1 MFLEASQMEQVM
13 FTTSFKL
20 LAFGLSIVVGLAGAD
35 RAWAHCDGLDGPVVK
50 AARAA
55 LESGDVNRA
64 LVWVREMDESEVRG
78 VFHRALAVRKLGN
91 DAKVLADTSLFE
103 TVVRLHR
110 AAEGAPYTG
119 LKPAG
124 RDLGPAIPAADAA
137 LETGGD
143 AALVRLLT
151 TELEEGIRARLADAR
166 RKRGFDPSNVVAGRE
181 YVEAYVTLL
190 NYVERLHEAI
200 EHAPE
205 HHFPQE

>member
-1 MFLEASQMEQVM
+1 MFLEASQVEQAM

-20 LAFGLSIVVGLAGAD
+20 LAFGLSIVVALAGAD

-50 AARAA
+50 AARSA
-55 LESGDVNRA
+55 LESGDVSRV
-64 LVWVREMDESEVRG
+64 LVWVREEDESEVRG
-78 VFHRALAVRKLGN
+78 VFHRALAVRKLGS
-91 DAKVLADTSLFE
+91 DAKALADTSLFE

-137 LETGGD
+137 LETGSD

-151 TELEEGIRARLADAR
+151 TELEDGIRARLADVR

-200 EHAPE
+200 KHAPK